1 VSVETTNF
9 GFKWGPS
16 EILRVCSD
24 DKLGVWLIVRGRLQE
39 IEIRVTRGGRL
50 RVSPIRKATKP

>member
-1 VSVETTNF
+1 VTSETTQY
-9 GFKWGPS
+9 GLKWGPS
-16 EILRVCSD
+16 EVLRVCSD
-24 DKLGVWLIVRGRLQE
+24 EKLGVWLIVRGRLQE